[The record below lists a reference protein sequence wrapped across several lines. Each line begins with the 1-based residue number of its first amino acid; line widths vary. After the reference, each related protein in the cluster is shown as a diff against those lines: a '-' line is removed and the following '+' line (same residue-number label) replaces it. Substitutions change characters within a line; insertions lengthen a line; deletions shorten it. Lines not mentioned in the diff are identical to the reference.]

1 MDNRIYWI
9 WLSAIKGIGIRK
21 LSILLKEYGNLEN
34 LWNLD
39 KSKIKTIKNI
49 GENVIFRLLNNEY
62 KIKAYKYL
70 EYMIKNKIDIIS
82 IQDVK
87 YPKQLKDIYDPP
99 IAIYVQG
106 NVNIM
111 QNYELISIVGSR
123 QCSYYG
129 RKIALEL
136 SKYLSDKNITI
147 VSGLAKGIDSYSHIG
162 ALKGGGK
169 TIAVLGS
176 GLAQIYPKENIK
188 LALNIIE
195 EGGTIISEY
204 PIDEMPNRLNFPAR
218 NRIISGL
225 SNKLIIVEA
234 RKNSGSLI
242 TVDYALEQGKEIYA
256 VPGNITSNISEGT
269 NELIKDGANIITSY
283 EDVLLD

>member
-9 WLSAIKGIGIRK
+9 WISSIKGIGIKK
-21 LSILLKEYGNLEN
+21 LNLLLKEYGNIEN

-39 KSKIKTIKNI
+39 KNKMKKNKYI
-49 GENVIFRLLNNEY
+49 GENTIFRLLNNEY

-70 EYMIKNKIDIIS
+70 EYMIKNKINIVS
-82 IQDVK
+82 IQDYK
-87 YPKQLKDIYDPP
+87 YPKQLKEIYDPP
-99 IAIYVQG
+99 TAIYVKG
-106 NVNIM
+106 NIDILQKN
-111 QNYELISIVGSR
+111 NLISIVGSR

-147 VSGLAKGIDSYSHIG
+147 VSGLAKGIDSYSHMG
-162 ALKGGGK
+162 ALKGNGK

-225 SNKLIIVEA
+225 SDKLIIVEA

-242 TVDYALEQGKEIYA
+242 TADYALEQGKEIYA

-269 NELIKDGANIITSY
+269 NTLIKEGANIITRY
-283 EDVLLD
+283 EDVLID